1 MLVEKKNP
9 FEGRINSSIALSSIT
24 TFRKKVKE
32 TNEKKVGKDET
43 RFKEGCVD
51 FSMAGKK
58 K

>member
-24 TFRKKVKE
+24 TFRKKSKE
-32 TNEKKVGKDET
+32 TNEKKVEKDET

-51 FSMAGKK
+51 FLMAGK
-58 K
+58 